1 MKWNAINKFFTFLRK
16 VQFHYLKEF
25 SREEKGKNE
34 KKRKGW
40 FGPLS
45 KYTGKD
51 DM

>member
-1 MKWNAINKFFTFLRK
+1 MKRT
-16 VQFHYLKEF
+16 
-25 SREEKGKNE
+25 EKGKNE

-45 KYTGKD
+45 KYAGKD